1 MVESAKRILVVDDS
15 ESIREAIEMAL
26 TGAGYQVHKA
36 VDGLDGVKSIG
47 NKSFDLV
54 ITDLNMPNMD
64 GISLVQEIR
73 KDDKNKFL
81 PVLILTTESQNV
93 KRQEA
98 RNAGATG
105 WIVKPFVKDQLIGV
119 VKKELR

>member
-119 VKKELR
+119 VKKST